1 MTIGNPV
8 FLPHFV
14 SNGRIFSRQVTI
26 CWSREWAKNQVSID
40 QNWINSWCQIVRGL
54 TCYNRLNHWSNIFVS
69 AALFKWLLLKPG
81 PGPWISTL
89 KSWTPKSLYPEK
101 PGHSKTWTLK
111 NLNSEKPGFWKTWY
125 KYRIKIYGYFR
136 ELCFVKIMRNVIYCF
151 KVPVLTDI

>member
-1 MTIGNPV
+1 MWQLETQF
-8 FLPHFV
+8 FLPRFV
-14 SNGRIFSRQVTI
+14 FNGRIFSRQVTI

-89 KSWTPKSLYPEK
+89 ENLDPEK
-101 PGHSKTWTLK
+101 PVPWKTCTQKNLDTQKPGPWKTWILK
-111 NLNSEKPGFWKTWY
+111 NLDSEKHAINIG
-125 KYRIKIYGYFR
+125 
-136 ELCFVKIMRNVIYCF
+136 
-151 KVPVLTDI
+151 